1 MSLSYTL
8 DWAAFQISKEA
19 KGENALVRKRVAK
32 LCKDIR
38 DLRPFVENL
47 PVPHDFIGVCDSDEF
62 LRRYKRKRYCSV
74 CHKDITLVGGW
85 TFPQE
90 PGKLYCLDC
99 EDKKFRENL
108 ERKGNKGGE
117 RR

>member
-1 MSLSYTL
+1 MSLLYTL

-38 DLRPFVENL
+38 DLRPFVENI
-47 PVPHDFIGVCDSDEF
+47 PVPHDFIGVCDSAEF
-62 LRRYKRKRYCSV
+62 LRRCKRKR
-74 CHKDITLVGGW
+74 
-85 TFPQE
+85 
-90 PGKLYCLDC
+90 YCLDC
-99 EDKKFRENL
+99 EDKKFHENL
-108 ERKGNKGGE
+108 ERMGNKGGG